1 MIGGGLTV
9 FCLLI
14 IIIVTTSVL
23 TARKSTTIAPYNLT
37 SEQRVLLLRNRTER
51 GWRLVGGWFFITG
64 HLMLMFLKITKII
77 HPYKCKENVLKL
89 KYGVY
94 VNN

>member
-1 MIGGGLTV
+1 M
-9 FCLLI
+9 
-14 IIIVTTSVL
+14 
-23 TARKSTTIAPYNLT
+23 
-37 SEQRVLLLRNRTER
+37 
-51 GWRLVGGWFFITG
+51 TG
-64 HLMLMFLKITKII
+64 DLMLMFLKITKII